1 MDVPERNREAERD
14 SHPSSRKPR
23 GLDGTLRR
31 MHPDPAGG
39 EPRREL
45 TLRAVLTAMVV
56 AALIGASYPYVVL
69 KIGYGPNIS
78 VVSAFFGFIALSV
91 IGAKTGVR
99 GTRWECNLVQTAGTT
114 AGQAGFM
121 CVVLAAMDMLRAKTE
136 LGFKVELGVF
146 QTFAWLTLAGLLGV
160 LMAVPLR
167 RHYIDEE
174 DLPFPDGAAAGETLL
189 VLDQGP
195 QQAGPR
201 VAALGWG
208 MGLSALVAF
217 LRDGPW
223 KLLPGHFGFGPQAD
237 ALRMGT
243 EVSLLSFG
251 SGLLVGVRIAL
262 SMGLGMILSW
272 VVAPPFL
279 VELGIVPEQTFA
291 YVLRWA
297 MWPATGL
304 LVAGGLTALLLKWKV
319 IARTFRDL
327 SVKGGKS
334 DFPLSA
340 VVIGVIVLS
349 VLLCLLQAFSLGF
362 PVWLSIVSIVLSF
375 LLMLVGTRVL
385 GETNWAP
392 ISAMANL
399 MQAVFAA
406 LAPQNMAVNMIGS
419 GMSGS
424 IAANGEHLMQDY
436 KAGKIVGA
444 NYRHLTIV
452 QLLAVPVGALAVAL
466 VYPALVERYGIGEKG
481 LTSPISVKWAG
492 FAELLHQGLAALPRG
507 CLEAML
513 VAIVLGVIITCFEPR
528 YRRFVPSPT
537 GVGIGMLVPGLA
549 VMPMVLGGICQW
561 LWARSH
567 PRSEATY
574 GLPLASGLIAGEALL
589 VLVFA
594 VAAMMGVS
602 L

>member
-1 MDVPERNREAERD
+1 
-14 SHPSSRKPR
+14 
-23 GLDGTLRR
+23 
-31 MHPDPAGG
+31 MHPDPADGG
-39 EPRREL
+39 PRREL
-45 TLRAVLTAMVV
+45 TLRAFITAMAV

-78 VVSAFFGFIALSV
+78 VVSAFFGFIALSF

-121 CVVLAAMDMLRAKTE
+121 CVVLAAMDMLRAKTD
-136 LGFKVELGVF
+136 LGFQVQLSVF

-160 LMAVPLR
+160 LLAVPLR

-174 DLPFPDGAAAGETLL
+174 DLPFPDGTAAGETLL
-189 VLDQGP
+189 ILDQGP
-195 QQAGPR
+195 REAGPR

-217 LRDGPW
+217 FRDSTYLRF
-223 KLLPGHFGFGPQAD
+223 LPGHLPFGPSWD
-237 ALRMGT
+237 ALRMGI

-251 SGLLVGVRIAL
+251 SGLIVGLRITL
-262 SMGLGMILSW
+262 SMGLGMLLSS
-272 VVAPPFL
+272 VLAPPLL
-279 VELGIVPEQTFA
+279 VERGIVPEPTFPH
-291 YVLRWA
+291 VLRWA

-319 IARTFRDL
+319 IARTFKDL
-327 SVKGGKS
+327 SVKGGGRS
-334 DFPLSA
+334 DFPLPV
-340 VVIGVIVLS
+340 VVIGVVITS
-349 VLLCLLQAFSLGF
+349 VLLCVLQAMSLDF
-362 PVWLSIVSIVLSF
+362 PVWLTIVSIALSF

-399 MQAVFAA
+399 MQAVFAV
-406 LAPQNMAVNMIGS
+406 LVPQNMAVNMIGS

-436 KAGKIVGA
+436 KAGRIVGS
-444 NYRHLTIV
+444 NYRNLTIM
-452 QLLAVPVGALAVAL
+452 QLLAVPVGAMSVAL
-466 VYPALVERYGIGEKG
+466 VYPKLVEMYGIGEKG
-481 LTSPISVKWAG
+481 LTSPISLKWAG
-492 FAELLHQGLAALPRG
+492 FAELLQKGLSTLPAG
-507 CLEAML
+507 CFEAML
-513 VAIVLGVIITCFEPR
+513 IAVVLGVIITCLEPR

-561 LWARSH
+561 LWARAH

-574 GLPLASGLIAGEALL
+574 GLPLASGFIAGEALL
-589 VLVFA
+589 VIVFA
-594 VAAMMGVS
+594 AAAMMGFS
-602 L
+602 I

>member
-1 MDVPERNREAERD
+1 
-14 SHPSSRKPR
+14 
-23 GLDGTLRR
+23 
-31 MHPDPAGG
+31 
-39 EPRREL
+39 
-45 TLRAVLTAMVV
+45 MVV
-56 AALIGASYPYVVL
+56 AALIGALYPYVVM

-91 IGAKTGVR
+91 IGAITGSR

-167 RHYIDEE
+167 RHFIDEE

-279 VELGIVPEQTFA
+279 VERGIVPEQTFA

-327 SVKGGKS
+327 SVKGGGKS